1 MPASH
6 ESSDAQSFMPP
17 FATRDWVENGVTI
30 GNRALKQIAESRE
43 EISRASG
50 LPDSAWPEKLDGKP
64 ALATLLHRGMT
75 RDPEFIRRCRVAV
88 EGKKQKSPFLFFEN
102 AMKRLAMEG
111 RSALGVSGGEKM
123 SLSEEIEKLLRSD
136 QDGVACQMVF
146 ILLAEG
152 YPMFDDD
159 ILPPFLFKD
168 GLAPVHPMMRELRLR
183 RHAREG
189 YSRGESEA
197 LADWS
202 EAMNDAIFRLS
213 PRSPSVKS
221 VRIAAGG
228 LRKALAA
235 GSAYEAARSQAAPMG
250 DESGGVLDAC
260 RRLEKIAP
268 KMGAVDLQKKSAH
281 VITEVSKLSARRFQ
295 VNDLRRIKDDLAE
308 TRTAMERACEEME
321 QADTLLREGGFARRH
336 EADSL
341 LSDGVKRAGDK
352 LAQLDGILKYA
363 ADLKSGGEGVPAA
376 EIERAAAAVIAAMF
390 SDGDEEPR
398 RSGGTGFRA
407 EDSDGTDGAAAAAN
421 FDAFDELLVE
431 HVVAGEFADAANVAH
446 VVCKAAPRQPLM
458 LTEDQIGFIDRS
470 QMELRD
476 GKVQYIGRFRSELRD
491 GKIQYTGRLQ
501 PGEEDNNDPVDML
514 ESLATGVE
522 TEVDGAVISPAVGL
536 LLFTASLSC
545 AMTTGDSAAERVM
558 HAVSVDKIFNDA
570 IWPLKRAVADGRK
583 NGMFFSASAGGEG
596 GGSAPLVS
604 FKAMRD
610 SVLEAVHDMRGMKF
624 NFTLGQRVVQQL
636 SRKELGELEDDVRE
650 NRISSMERFVHD
662 HGNHKNADRL
672 IEHAVQRVPSNSERL
687 DGRARKQLIE
697 AVERIA
703 ERCRTY
709 LESATNPQSDSTSNW
724 LRQQRKE
731 LLKCCEQGASAVDDF
746 AVRHAG
752 DLAGSAVKRCRE
764 RLEEIKKLAQEP
776 GV

>member
-398 RSGGTGFRA
+398 RAGGTGFRA

-431 HVVAGEFADAANVAH
+431 HVVAGQFADAANVAR
-446 VVCKAAPRQPLM
+446 VVRAAANRGLSF
-458 LTEDQIGFIDRS
+458 TEDEINFI
-470 QMELRD
+470 E
-476 GKVQYIGRFRSELRD
+476 
-491 GKIQYTGRLQ
+491 
-501 PGEEDNNDPVDML
+501 N
-514 ESLATGVE
+514 A
-522 TEVDGAVISPAVGL
+522 AVIAKNPGDETLRKKYEDSAEAVYADLGEGDEGAHPPAVGL
-536 LLFTASLSC
+536 WLFAASLTC
-545 AMTTGDSAAERVM
+545 AGMAGESDAEQVM
-558 HAVSVDKIFNDA
+558 HRVSVDKIFNDA
-570 IWPLKRAVADGRK
+570 IWPLKRAIEDARK
-583 NGMFFSASAGGEG
+583 TGVFLAHSGGENG
-596 GGSAPLVS
+596 ESSAPRVS

-709 LESATNPQSDSTSNW
+709 LESATNPQAETAGGW
-724 LRQQRKE
+724 LRQRRKE

>member
-431 HVVAGEFADAANVAH
+431 HVVAGQFADAANVAR
-446 VVCKAAPRQPLM
+446 VVRAAANRGLSF
-458 LTEDQIGFIDRS
+458 TEDEINFI
-470 QMELRD
+470 E
-476 GKVQYIGRFRSELRD
+476 
-491 GKIQYTGRLQ
+491 
-501 PGEEDNNDPVDML
+501 N
-514 ESLATGVE
+514 A
-522 TEVDGAVISPAVGL
+522 AVIAKNPGDETLRKKYEDSAEAVYADLGEGDEGAHPPVVGL
-536 LLFTASLSC
+536 WLFAASLTC
-545 AMTTGDSAAERVM
+545 AGMAGESDAEQVM
-558 HAVSVDKIFNDA
+558 HRVSVDKIFNDA
-570 IWPLKRAVADGRK
+570 IWPLKRAIEDARK
-583 NGMFFSASAGGEG
+583 TGVFLAHSGGENG
-596 GGSAPLVS
+596 ESSAPRVS

-709 LESATNPQSDSTSNW
+709 LESATNPQAETAGGW
-724 LRQQRKE
+724 LRQRRKE

-776 GV
+776 GA